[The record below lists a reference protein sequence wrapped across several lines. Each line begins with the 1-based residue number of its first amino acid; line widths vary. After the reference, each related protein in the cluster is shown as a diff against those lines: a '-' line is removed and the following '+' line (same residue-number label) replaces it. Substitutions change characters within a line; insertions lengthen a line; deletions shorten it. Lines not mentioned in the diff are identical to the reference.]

1 MSMRKDLHRAVR
13 EVALQIAID
22 GPAGAGK
29 STVGRNLARALGCP
43 YLDTGLMY
51 RAVALRALEQGVPPS
66 DGEALAALA
75 RGIRFE
81 LDRGPSGRLL
91 IDGEP
96 PASALHSSQVD
107 EIVSEV
113 SAHVAVRRALLDTQR
128 ELADEE
134 CIVMMGRDI
143 GTTVLPSA
151 PVKLW
156 ITASPEARAS
166 RRRTQRQAQPD
177 GFAGDEMLGRITRR
191 DRWDAGRDA
200 SPLRKAPD
208 AVTIDTGSRSPRETL
223 DRALET
229 VQAVLSGSPG
239 ESMHRPSPRPTPS
252 E

>member
-1 MSMRKDLHRAVR
+1 VSTREDLHRVVR
-13 EVALQIAID
+13 DLGLQIAID

-29 STVGRNLARALGCP
+29 STVGRNLASALGCP

-51 RAVALRALEQGVPPS
+51 RAVALRALEQGVPVS

-75 RGIRFE
+75 SEIRFE
-81 LDRGPSGRLL
+81 LDRDPSGGLL

-96 PASALHSSQVD
+96 PVSALHSPAVD

-113 SAHVAVRRALLDTQR
+113 SAHAPVRRALLGAQR
-128 ELADEE
+128 ELADED

-151 PVKLW
+151 PVKFW

-166 RRRTQRQAQPD
+166 RRRTQRQSQSD
-177 GFAGDEMLGRITRR
+177 GLAGDEMLGRITRR
-191 DRWDAGRDA
+191 DSWDAGREA

-223 DRALET
+223 ERALDS
-229 VQAVLSGSPG
+229 VKAVLSSSPG
-239 ESMHRPSPRPTPS
+239 KPIRRPSRRATPS

>member
-1 MSMRKDLHRAVR
+1 MREDLQRAAH
-13 EVALQIAID
+13 EVGLQVAID

-29 STVGRNLARALGCP
+29 STVGRNLARALGCS

-51 RAVALRALEQGVPPS
+51 RAVALRALEHGVPLA

-75 RGIRFE
+75 SAIRFE
-81 LDRGPSGRLL
+81 LGRGPSAGLL

-96 PASALHSSQVD
+96 PVSALHSSPVD
-107 EIVSEV
+107 EIVSQV
-113 SAHVAVRRALLDTQR
+113 SAHVPVRRALLGRQR
-128 ELADEE
+128 ELADEQ

-166 RRRTQRQAQPD
+166 RRRTEQQTQTD
-177 GFAGDEMLGRITRR
+177 GLAGDEMLSRITRR
-191 DRWDAGRDA
+191 DSWDAGREA

-223 DRALET
+223 ERALDT
-229 VQAVLSGSPG
+229 VQAGLVGSPG
-239 ESMHRPSPRPTPS
+239 KLMRRRSRRPTPS